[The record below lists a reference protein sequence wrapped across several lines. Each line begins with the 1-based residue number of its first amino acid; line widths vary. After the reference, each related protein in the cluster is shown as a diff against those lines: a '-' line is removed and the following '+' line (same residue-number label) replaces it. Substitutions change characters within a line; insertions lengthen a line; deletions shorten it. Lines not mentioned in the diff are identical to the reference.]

1 MSSPKSDRHL
11 NCAKARGSD
20 GWVFDVS
27 YAAAVTVITITRAN
41 IIDSVVALNFL
52 EYRLTFKGFTQQM
65 FSRALCT

>member
-11 NCAKARGSD
+11 NCAKAGGSN
-20 GWVFDVS
+20 GWILDVS
-27 YAAAVTVITITRAN
+27 CAAAVTITRVN

-52 EYRLTFKGFTQQM
+52 EYRLTFEGFTQQM

>member
-11 NCAKARGSD
+11 NCAKAGGSD

-27 YAAAVTVITITRAN
+27 CAAAVTITRAN

-52 EYRLTFKGFTQQM
+52 EYGLTFEGFTQQM

>member
-11 NCAKARGSD
+11 NCAKAGGSN

-27 YAAAVTVITITRAN
+27 CAAAVTIITITRAN